1 MTELVIREDVFV
13 REGDP
18 HIVHLGEERD
28 LHLSRKSRPGP
39 RGTAPDTSPALP
51 RLEQQEDLAEVGEGG
66 MEL

>member
-13 REGDP
+13 RKGDP
-18 HIVHLGEERD
+18 HIVHLGEESD
-28 LHLSRKSRPGP
+28 LHLSRQSRLGA
-39 RGTAPDTSPALP
+39 RGTAPHTSPALP